1 MEKSYPTSS
10 LKDNLLKNKAGLV
23 SYVFSLIVIVYM
35 IMTSSGVKV
44 LPLFFAMGHIAL
56 VMLLK
61 QGLVGEAYNAEK
73 ANYLNRYLPV
83 TRKYTVFYLLHAIC
97 AVAYIYLAITQT
109 LNFEQGLAVFGLS
122 LLFTLL
128 ISVTLVKTSAQHNH
142 IISVKPSIQLILKTI
157 LLTTLSVVV
166 LANFATGI
174 TYQYFLAFIFSH
186 FIVWFFHHSWLRA

>member
-1 MEKSYPTSS
+1 MEKSYLTAS

-23 SYVFSLIVIVYM
+23 LYVFSLIVIAFV
-35 IMTSSGVKV
+35 IMTSSGLKV

-61 QGLVGEAYNAEK
+61 QGLVGEACKAEK
-73 ANYLNRYLPV
+73 AHYLNRYVPV
-83 TRKYTVFYLLHAIC
+83 ARKYAVFYLLHAVC
-97 AVAYIYLAITQT
+97 AVAYTYLAITQT

-128 ISVTLVKTSAQHNH
+128 ISVPLVKTSAQHNH
-142 IISVKPSIQLILKTI
+142 TISVKPSIQLILNTI

-166 LANFATGI
+166 LANFVTEI
-174 TYQYFLAFIFSH
+174 TYQYFLAFVFSH
-186 FIVWFFHHSWLRA
+186 SIIWFFHHSWLRA